1 VLVQRVRQPTLYIVP
16 PRARGSGV
24 NVRMDKMVSSSA
36 KRQASGATTAL
47 APILSERV
55 EQADPPGRAEAQ
67 APAGQQAPVEP
78 QEWAVRPE
86 PVEPP
91 GRLVLAA
98 RAEAQAPAQPM
109 STVQQIAV
117 PVSPGQSPASMD
129 SSVAARAILSSFVK
143 TANHAPAI
151 VLLDMRGANNAQTVL
166 GLGCATA
173 HLKERAV
180 RPEPAEPLERA
191 EARAQVVLLAP
202 AEAQEPAEHRVQAE
216 HLERVDLLVPA
227 EPLERA
233 VRPEPAEP
241 LERAVRPEPAERQV
255 VVEPLAQQDLV
266 ERESS
271 TKTMMAMQP
280 MLTVTITTP
289 TSILLQ
295 PKFATLSTIT
305 VMVKL
310 TKVVT
315 STVMAAA
322 LLVQRLSQGRALAPM
337 ATTTATIKTLR
348 LTPVPPKSAMAT
360 MTTVMALS
368 TKV

>member
-1 VLVQRVRQPTLYIVP
+1 MLVQRVRQPTLYIVP

-233 VRPEPAEP
+233 VRPEPAE
-241 LERAVRPEPAERQV
+241 RQV